1 MTFEMVVSIEFII
14 LELITVLVFV
24 LSIKK
29 SILTTGGAFSA
40 LIVGTII
47 SLCGFEYFVILA
59 SFFFS
64 STKATNLHK
73 KIKTKLLGKS
83 YLKEKKRNAVQVL
96 SKSLFPTIVCLLI
109 FQKYGKGMNLFSLD
123 STYKYKL
130 FLDAFFIGFF
140 ESANADTWAS
150 ELGILSRE
158 QPILILKG
166 FKSVPKGINGAI
178 SRYGTVCSI
187 LGGMFISLMTVICNI
202 LRYGLLNYINSNGEV
217 FLLSLKVL
225 LCGGVIGFIGS
236 FIDSLLGQTVQL
248 TIYNVT
254 KECVIE
260 KENEQEAIKNG
271 DELKYYGKD
280 IFNNS
285 GINLVTGV
293 LTAIIS
299 GYIGILLI

>member
-1 MTFEMVVSIEFII
+1 MEISKEFII
-14 LELITVLVFV
+14 LELITILIFV
-24 LSIKK
+24 VAIKK
-29 SILTTGGAFSA
+29 SLLTIGGAYSA

-59 SFFFS
+59 GFFFS

-73 KIKTKLLGKS
+73 QIKTKLLGKS
-83 YLKEKKRNAVQVL
+83 YLKDKKRNAIQVL
-96 SKSLFPTIVCLLI
+96 CKSLFPTIVCLVL
-109 FQKYGKGMNLFSLD
+109 FPRYGKGMNLFNLD
-123 STYKYKL
+123 QKEKFKL

-187 LGGMFISLMTVICNI
+187 LGGMFISLVVVVCNI
-202 LRYGLLNYINSNGEV
+202 LRFGIMNYIYSGIEV
-217 FLLSLKVL
+217 IFLSIKIL

-236 FIDSLLGQTVQL
+236 LIDSILGQTVQL
-248 TIYNVT
+248 TIYNIT

-260 KENEQEAIKNG
+260 KESEQEAIKNG

-293 LTAIIS
+293 ITAIIS
-299 GYIGILLI
+299 GYIGILLY